1 MSIVSVAEPH
11 PQTIA
16 EAQNSIKAALLS
28 LATTASES
36 ATPFLCPSGYDLVVE
51 LREEGQPIRRNAS
64 SENWSPE
71 KGEVFI
77 YFEKQRQP
85 HAPMP
90 QVVEAKPAVNGNN
103 ESESPLK
110 QLANALHETE
120 RTRDFVSLKW
130 FRDDVLPTRGF
141 PWAQDPTERQT
152 VMRDAIEAGY
162 VLTSR
167 VHNPHAP
174 QYPTTTIRANR
185 VKLAGNSS
193 APPTR
198 YNPVPV
204 RGEPVST
211 TLLRDRGPR

>member
-1 MSIVSVAEPH
+1 MSIVSVAEPN

-28 LATTASES
+28 LASTASES
-36 ATPFLCPSGYDLVVE
+36 ATPFLRPPGYDLVVE

-77 YFEKQRQP
+77 YFEKQRQSQ
-85 HAPMP
+85 APML
-90 QVVEAKPAVNGNN
+90 QVVEAKPTVNGNN
-103 ESESPLK
+103 ESESPVK

-185 VKLAGNSS
+185 VKLASNSS